1 MPLPQRLRRLRDS
14 PLAGRPFLMLAAGQT
29 TSMIGNAVAPIALA
43 FAVLDVTHGDA
54 RDLGLVLA
62 ARSVSLVAF
71 LLIGGVV
78 SDRLPRR
85 AVLVGACL
93 LSGLSESATA
103 ALLLTGRA
111 NLAEIAVLQM
121 VNGATS
127 AFSFPAAKSIVPQT
141 VPADLLRRANVVIR
155 MSRNATAIAGAAL
168 GGVIVALAGP
178 GWGIAIDAMSFF
190 LAAILFAGVRAPG
203 IARSAGKATSMVR
216 ELAEGWR
223 DFWSRIW
230 LWVIVVQF
238 AFINMAFGAAYNVLG
253 PVVAAQKLG
262 GATAWGVIV
271 AAEGAGLILGGLVS
285 AWRKHQ
291 RPLRAGNYALLL
303 QLPMLALL
311 AVAAPLPFTAVA
323 AVLAGLGL
331 EVFGV
336 RWVTTMH
343 EQIPDVMQSRMFS
356 YDAFGSFLFI
366 PVGQILAGPLQA
378 LLGTPGAIWLCTA
391 VIAAAIAA
399 VAFVPGVRAVR
410 AGKVATDPASAPI
423 GAIRD
428 LLDDEYWRDACGG
441 LAVRGGL
448 RRPVPACRPAD
459 RGGAPGQLRGGLAP
473 AKRHAAPGTGYRRSP
488 GQAQPEHGPAGHPAQ
503 P

>member
-1 MPLPQRLRRLRDS
+1 MPLPQRLRHLRDS
-14 PLAGRPFLMLAAGQT
+14 PLARRPFLTLVAGRT

-43 FAVLDVTHGDA
+43 FAVLDVTHHSA

-62 ARSVSLVAF
+62 ARSVSLIAF
-71 LLIGGVV
+71 LLLGGVV
-78 SDRLPRR
+78 SDRLPRHV
-85 AVLVGACL
+85 VLVGSCVLA
-93 LSGLSESATA
+93 GLSESATA

-111 NLAEIAVLQM
+111 NLAVIAVLQM

-127 AFSFPAAKSIVPQT
+127 AFSFPASQSVVPQT

-155 MSRNATAIAGAAL
+155 MSSNATSIAGAAL

-178 GWGIAIDAMSFF
+178 GWGIAIDAATFF
-190 LAAILFAGVRAPG
+190 MAAILFTGVRVPSST
-203 IARSAGKATSMVR
+203 RTAGKATSMVR

-223 DFWSRIW
+223 EFWSRIW

-262 GATAWGVIV
+262 GARAWGVIV

-303 QLPMLALL
+303 MLPMLVLL
-311 AVAAPLPFTAVA
+311 AAAASLPLIVIA

-331 EVFGV
+331 EIFGV

-356 YDAFGSFLFI
+356 YDAFGSYLFI
-366 PVGQILAGPLQA
+366 PVGQILAGPLQV
-378 LLGTPGAIWLCTA
+378 LLGTPGAIWLCTV
-391 VIAAAIAA
+391 VIAAAIVA
-399 VAFVPGVRAVR
+399 VAFVPGIRAVR
-410 AGKVATDPASAPI
+410 AGKGTTDPVGP
-423 GAIRD
+423 
-428 LLDDEYWRDACGG
+428 EKHVGG
-441 LAVRGGL
+441 
-448 RRPVPACRPAD
+448 
-459 RGGAPGQLRGGLAP
+459 
-473 AKRHAAPGTGYRRSP
+473 S
-488 GQAQPEHGPAGHPAQ
+488 QPEAV
-503 P
+503 